1 MKFKL
6 LLSRAAILV
15 SVAAVSAVSFADQ
28 LTPAQI
34 SSLGTSLTPVGAD
47 PKGNKEGTIPPWTGG
62 LPTNAAPVVNNYV
75 SNPYPDDK
83 PIFVITA
90 ENYRQYMDKLTPG
103 QVAMFTRYPK
113 TFKMPIYP
121 SRRSVGFP
129 DDVYKK
135 VHQTAG
141 QARTVNGGDGI
152 TNFNFDYFAFP
163 IPSTGAEALWNHK
176 TRYRINLKRSYANA
190 TPTSNGDYTLV
201 HVEEQLA
208 YPQFVKDA
216 DLEKLKGIFTF
227 LQQRTISPARY
238 AGNVLLV
245 HDTLDPTVLPRLAWT
260 YSAGQRR
267 VRRAPQV
274 VYDSPDAN
282 ADGMRTVDNFF
293 LFSGAP
299 DLYNWKLVGKK
310 EIYVPY
316 NSYKLADPS
325 VKYADILTPGHIN
338 SDLTRYELH
347 RVWEVDGTLKEGKR
361 HIYAKRN
368 LFIDEDSWMI
378 LTADHYDGRGNLW
391 RVGEG
396 HLLQQYHRQIPSYA
410 VETLYDLQA
419 GRYTAAGMYGNEG
432 SGPDFNYSP
441 SYNDFTPS
449 ALRSSGIR

>member
-1 MKFKL
+1 MKFTV
-6 LLSRAAILV
+6 LLSRAAVITAIALV
-15 SVAAVSAVSFADQ
+15 SGVTHADQ

-47 PKGNKEGTIPPWTGG
+47 PKGNESKTIPPWTGG
-62 LPTNAAPVVNNYV
+62 LPTNAAPISNNYV
-75 SNPYPDDK
+75 SNPFPDDK
-83 PIFVITA
+83 PLFVITA
-90 ENYRQYMDKLTPG
+90 GNYREHLDKLTPG
-103 QVAMFTRYPK
+103 QVAMFTRYPE
-113 TFKMPIYP
+113 TFKMPIYT

-129 DDVYKK
+129 DSVYKE
-135 VHQTAG
+135 VRETAG

-152 TNFNFDYFAFP
+152 TNFDFKYFAFP

-176 TRYRINLKRSYANA
+176 TRYRINLQRSYANA
-190 TPTSNGDYTLV
+190 TPTSNGDYNTV
-201 HVEEQLA
+201 HVEESLA

-245 HDTLDPTVLPRLAWT
+245 HDTLDPTALPRLAWT

-274 VYDSPDAN
+274 VYDSPDTN

-316 NSYKLADPS
+316 NSYKLADPNI
-325 VKYADILTPGHIN
+325 KYADILKPGHIN

-347 RVWEVDGTLKEGKR
+347 RVWEVDGTLKEGAR

-410 VETLYDLQA
+410 VETLYDLIA
-419 GRYTAAGMYGNEG
+419 GRYTAAGMYNNEG
-432 SGPDFNYSP
+432 SGPNFNYNP

-449 ALRSSGIR
+449 ALRSAGIR